1 MIQLMSTKTKEETMV
16 SPAAGPDG
24 MFTERIGN
32 TTFEIAV
39 FFNKRSTLTA
49 EDHVKRMIRNKV
61 EAGAF

>member
-1 MIQLMSTKTKEETMV
+1 MV
-16 SPAAGPDG
+16 VPAADPDG
-24 MFTERIGN
+24 MFTEKIGN

-49 EDHVKRMIRNKV
+49 EDHVKRLIRNKV

>member
-1 MIQLMSTKTKEETMV
+1 MSTKTKEETMV
-16 SPAAGPDG
+16 APAAGPDG

-49 EDHVKRMIRNKV
+49 EDHVKRLIRNKV

>member
-1 MIQLMSTKTKEETMV
+1 MV
-16 SPAAGPDG
+16 APAAGPDG

-49 EDHVKRMIRNKV
+49 EDHVKRLIRNKV
-61 EAGAF
+61 EAGTF